1 MLPAPSS
8 SLVIRP
14 IHDSSSRLPVLLGG
28 ASTCDS
34 KGRLLQRLPSR
45 LGLQLLSYSSI
56 LLPTRYIHTTL
67 QSDSRCRPTLD
78 KPPPSPLRQHIR
90 PPVCSTVTHQR
101 PLDYL
106 PATASC
112 GNDLPRLYQLGALP
126 RSVTQVAKKALPSS
140 RRDEGHSHSF
150 PLLRRPCSTHLA
162 TPLRKLGHPG
172 FGWVHTISEGSY
184 SSELPI
190 LPYVPDRLLVPGTVV
205 LLLGI

>member
-101 PLDYL
+101 YQRWSLTLDL
-106 PATASC
+106 PASRRV
-112 GNDLPRLYQLGALP
+112 PRLYLSTLGSPSLWPRLWKQPHTYLRICPTVALWTTYP
-126 RSVTQVAKKALPSS
+126 Q
-140 RRDEGHSHSF
+140 
-150 PLLRRPCSTHLA
+150 LLRAA
-162 TPLRKLGHPG
+162 TTYLG
-172 FGWVHTISEGSY
+172 FT
-184 SSELPI
+184 SSAPFH
-190 LPYVPDRLLVPGTVV
+190 VP
-205 LLLGI
+205 